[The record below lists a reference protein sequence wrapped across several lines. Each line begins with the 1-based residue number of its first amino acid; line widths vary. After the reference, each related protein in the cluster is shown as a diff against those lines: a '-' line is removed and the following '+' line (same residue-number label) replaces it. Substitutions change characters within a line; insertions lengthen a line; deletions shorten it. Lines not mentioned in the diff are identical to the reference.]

1 MTLRR
6 GSERSA
12 VKTDID
18 LDGLERVYFDANA
31 LIYYIEGA
39 EEFQD
44 RVARLLRHLVKAGAL
59 LVTNEIAAAECLYG
73 AYRSKRADL
82 EAHYRNLL
90 FETGA
95 FEVAPV
101 NFALLDNAAKTGAAL
116 GIKLIDATH
125 VCAAIS
131 HECDALVTNDHRIR
145 TSEGLRI
152 IRISD
157 L

>member
-1 MTLRR
+1 M
-6 GSERSA
+6 
-12 VKTDID
+12 KTDIAF
-18 LDGLERVYFDANA
+18 DGLERVYFDANA

-39 EEFQD
+39 EEFQSKIEK
-44 RVARLLRHLVKAGAL
+44 LFRHLVQAGARL
-59 LVTNEIAAAECLYG
+59 ITNEIAAAECLYG

-101 NFALLDNAAKTGAAL
+101 SFALLDSAAKTGAAL
-116 GIKLIDATH
+116 GIKLVDATH
-125 VCAAIS
+125 VCAAINY
-131 HECDALVTNDHRIR
+131 ECDALVTNDLRIR
-145 TSEGLRI
+145 TGEGLRI
-152 IRISD
+152 IRIGD

>member
-1 MTLRR
+1 MP
-6 GSERSA
+6 GSGRSA
-12 VKTDID
+12 VKTDVD

-31 LIYYIEGA
+31 LIYFVEGT
-39 EEFQD
+39 EDFQD
-44 RVARLLRHLVKAGAL
+44 KVAELFRHLVKVGAR
-59 LVTNEIAAAECLYG
+59 LVTNEIAAAECLFG
-73 AYRSKRADL
+73 AYRSGRADL
-82 EAHYRNLL
+82 EIHYRNLL

-101 NFALLDNAAKTGAAL
+101 NFTLLDSAARTGAAL

-131 HECDALVTNDHRIR
+131 FECDALVTNDHRIR
-145 TSEGLRI
+145 AGEALRI